1 MKRTL
6 QEIANFF
13 QMAVA
18 IDENNKAYLYSKR
31 PHWKDSGWRVIGGG
45 AEVFMISRE
54 LIDYTGDCR
63 DSLAL
68 PESWPQF
75 KKGELVIHCLD
86 EKQIAIWPP
95 AMDKSEDLWRRPT
108 AEEKR
113 RMLGA

>member
-1 MKRTL
+1 MKRSL
-6 QEIANFF
+6 QAIANFF

-18 IDENNKAYLYSKR
+18 IDKNNKAYLYSKR

-45 AEVFMISRE
+45 TEVFAISRE

-68 PESWPQF
+68 PENWPQF
-75 KKGELVIHCLD
+75 KEGELVIHCLD
-86 EKQIAIWPP
+86 AEQVVIWSS
-95 AMDKSEDLWRRPT
+95 AMESSAHLWRRPT
-108 AEEKR
+108 AEEKQ